1 LLQPRLGGSGERPK
15 PVFIVPRLC
24 GARRLPPEQD
34 QDSGEQSDGKGAW
47 TVNVGDD
54 GIRSQRGGSELDWL
68 LDDFVERVPGA
79 SSAIVVAAD
88 GLILCISARI
98 SGESADQ
105 LAAITSGLASL
116 TDGAAKFF
124 VAGAVRQLI
133 VEMDG
138 GFLFV
143 ARVSDGSV
151 LALMCESTCD
161 IGLIGYEM
169 SLLIGR
175 IGNVL
180 TPELRAMLRPPIDF
194 GNVRTP

>member
-1 LLQPRLGGSGERPK
+1 
-15 PVFIVPRLC
+15 VFVVPRLC
-24 GARRLPPEQD
+24 TTRRLPPKQD
-34 QDSGEQSDGKGAW
+34 QHAGEQSDGKGAW
-47 TVNVGDD
+47 TVNAGDD
-54 GIRSQRGGSELDWL
+54 GIRSRRGGSELDWL

-124 VAGAVRQLI
+124 AAGSVRQLI

>member
-1 LLQPRLGGSGERPK
+1 VDVGG
-15 PVFIVPRLC
+15 
-24 GARRLPPEQD
+24 
-34 QDSGEQSDGKGAW
+34 
-47 TVNVGDD
+47 D
-54 GIRSQRGGSELDWL
+54 GIPRNAGESELDWL
-68 LDDFVERVPGA
+68 LDDFVDRVPGA
-79 SSAIVVAAD
+79 SSAVVVTAD
-88 GLILCISARI
+88 GLVLCISAEI
-98 SGESADQ
+98 SSDSADQ

-116 TDGAAKFF
+116 SDGAAQFF
-124 VAGAVRQLI
+124 AAGEARQLI

-151 LALMCESTCD
+151 LAAMCESGCD

-180 TPELRAMLRPPIDF
+180 TPELRARLRPPADLA
-194 GNVRTP
+194 RRSPAT